1 MPPKRKVK
9 CSCRRKAQAFPPM
22 QPWANCR
29 LALKPSMDWM
39 PVSRPK
45 AVVAAD
51 AVAVVAVGIVAKA
64 AQRPMRIPVRMSR

>member
-1 MPPKRKVK
+1 
-9 CSCRRKAQAFPPM
+9 M